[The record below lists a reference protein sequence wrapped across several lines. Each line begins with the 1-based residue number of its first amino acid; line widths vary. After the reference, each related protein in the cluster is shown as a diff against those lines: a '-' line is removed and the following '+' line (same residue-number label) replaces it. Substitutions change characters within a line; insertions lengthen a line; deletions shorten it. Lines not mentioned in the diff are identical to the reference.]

1 MSKNLTISV
10 VQFDIEW
17 ENIYANLNT
26 LDNLL
31 QEVPDT
37 SHIILLPETF
47 ATGFTMQPQK
57 HAQSMDGIIVS
68 WMTGKAK
75 TLKKIIIGS
84 VAIHE
89 DGKFYNRLICVFPNG
104 IIYHYDKKHL
114 FTLAGEH
121 EYYQAGDKKL
131 IIQVNGWK
139 LALHICY
146 DLRFPVWLRQSPN
159 KEEQYDALLL
169 VANWPERRIKAWST
183 LLNARAI
190 ENQAY
195 VIAANRVGYD
205 GNNIYH
211 NGHSMI
217 VDPLGE
223 IIWISEQTT
232 QVYTYTLDMHYL
244 KDIRSK
250 FGFLNDIDQY
260 FIP

>member
-1 MSKNLTISV
+1 MTKKLTVSV
-10 VQFDIEW
+10 VQYDIAW
-17 ENIYANLNT
+17 ENIYANFNA
-26 LDNLL
+26 LDKML
-31 QEVPDT
+31 QQVPDT

-57 HAQSMDGIIVS
+57 HAQSMDGEIVT
-68 WMTGKAK
+68 WMKRKAISM
-75 TLKKIIIGS
+75 KKIIIGS
-84 VAIHE
+84 VAIQE
-89 DGKFYNRLICVFPNG
+89 EGKYYNRLICVFPNG
-104 IIYHYDKKHL
+104 ILCHYDKRHL
-114 FTLAGEH
+114 FSLVGEQEHYEAGE
-121 EYYQAGDKKL
+121 QKL

-146 DLRFPVWLRQSPN
+146 DLRFPVWLRQSPI
-159 KEEQYDALLL
+159 KDEQYDALLL

-183 LLNARAI
+183 LLQARAI

-205 GNNIYH
+205 GNDIYH

-223 IIWISEQTT
+223 IIWKSEHEI
-232 QVYTYTLDMHYL
+232 QVYTYTLDMHHL
-244 KDIRSK
+244 IDIRSK